1 MQRIEIKLYDKFL
14 DNDGLFHRLSDIVA
28 VADNLQ
34 FTLDYNGAV
43 ATYITKHSW
52 CNTDRYFM
60 YKIIISQAN
69 FVVK

>member
-28 VADNLQ
+28 VANNLQ

-43 ATYITKHSW
+43 ATYITKHS
-52 CNTDRYFM
+52 
-60 YKIIISQAN
+60 
-69 FVVK
+69 